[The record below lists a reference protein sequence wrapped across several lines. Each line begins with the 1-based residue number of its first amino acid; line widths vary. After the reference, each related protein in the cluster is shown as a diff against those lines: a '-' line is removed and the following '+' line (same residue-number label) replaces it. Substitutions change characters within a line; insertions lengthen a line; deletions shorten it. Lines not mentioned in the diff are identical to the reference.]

1 MKRSYKY
8 KGFLWVV
15 IVLNLFALA
24 VWRHGGIGLR
34 DAAVLFGL
42 CFICELVDSGL
53 GMGYGTI
60 LTPALLLIGYD
71 AHDIVPTVLL
81 SELLSGFTASFF
93 HNEIGNVAL
102 GFRSRDFKPAL
113 ILVGGSIAGVTA
125 GVFLA
130 LSLSRTVLNLGI
142 GFIIFFSGLLVLLLH
157 RRIIKY
163 RNWKMILLSSVASFN
178 KAVSGG
184 GYGPL
189 VTSGQILS
197 GVQTRAS
204 VGITSF
210 AEAFTCLLAV
220 ALFLLKGGWINL
232 AIFIPMCAGALL
244 SVPFSVF
251 AVNRT
256 REDYLKIVIGV
267 LTLVMGAVTILKSLS

>member
-1 MKRSYKY
+1 MKLSYKY
-8 KGFLWVV
+8 KGLLWIIWV
-15 IVLNLFALA
+15 ISLFALA
-24 VWRHGGIGLR
+24 IWSHGEIGLK

-42 CFICELVDSGL
+42 CFICELIDSGL

-60 LTPALLLIGYD
+60 LTPTLLLIGYD

-102 GFRSRDFKPAL
+102 GFRSKDFKPAI
-113 ILVGGSIAGVTA
+113 ILVSGSIAGVTA

-130 LSLSRTVLNLGI
+130 LSLPKNVLNMGV
-142 GFIIFFSGLLVLLLH
+142 GCIIFLSGFFVLLLSH
-157 RRIIKY
+157 RVIKY
-163 RNWKMILLSSVASFN
+163 RSWKMVILSSVASFN

-197 GVQTRAS
+197 GVQSKSS

-220 ALFLLKGGWINL
+220 TLFLIQGGWVNL
-232 AIFIPMCAGALL
+232 VIFIPMSAGALI

-251 AVNRT
+251 VISKT
-256 REDYLKIVIGV
+256 REDLLKIVIGM
-267 LTLVMGAVTILKSLS
+267 LTMIMGAVTILKALS